1 MESNS
6 YSKPQMFLAWL
17 INKIVILIIWLP
29 WGYGWFELM
38 TYGMRNLSWYVGIP
52 VVMAYM
58 IVFAYGV
65 MTPWFY
71 IQKKMKHSKSAFLN
85 MLAYQEMNAD
95 ERASYKP

>member
-1 MESNS
+1 
-6 YSKPQMFLAWL
+6 
-17 INKIVILIIWLP
+17 
-29 WGYGWFELM
+29 
-38 TYGMRNLSWYVGIP
+38 
-52 VVMAYM
+52 MAYM